1 MGSELKWQ
9 YSKGKGE
16 ELKKFIQNSINP
28 IIETDIKDKK
38 VSMSQLYNNGTVSGY
53 KWGNYGKDVAESIFL
68 RSLNQKDTEYFLRL
82 LLQQTDDKNL
92 FDVSLEN
99 IDWEKPI
106 FLEPLEKKF

>member
-38 VSMSQLYNNGTVSGY
+38 VSMSQYIIMERLVGINGEIMARMWL
-53 KWGNYGKDVAESIFL
+53 KAF
-68 RSLNQKDTEYFLRL
+68 F
-82 LLQQTDDKNL
+82 
-92 FDVSLEN
+92 
-99 IDWEKPI
+99 
-106 FLEPLEKKF
+106 